1 MEFTQFFCSREMKP
15 FNPKKYKRDLA
26 VLNIHKKIMLVSPT
40 GASINDTT
48 GVLEGTYTDGNF
60 KDLEDVKMKK
70 ANPQQVIKV

>member
-1 MEFTQFFCSREMKP
+1 
-15 FNPKKYKRDLA
+15 
-26 VLNIHKKIMLVSPT
+26 MLVSPT

-70 ANPQQVIKV
+70 ANPQQVIKVWTELVDKK